1 MALAQNLEEKC
12 VPSLKSHG
20 NCQGNHESIC
30 WSGPVWGSLY
40 LWSCLWNSLYRPQ
53 LEEAV
58 LLVWRD
64 EGRRSANA
72 SLRMHR
78 KDPKFEVVRIGN
90 SYYRLGSLLTTGFI
104 GFELC
109 QFGFMCFRGHGR
121 LLCGFEAMEAWIWEF
136 QRCRHAR
143 KVAGSLLSMRTSSSN
158 AKSAAGQ
165 VQHAWG
171 WYVSEMPSGASS
183 LAKLVYGNYTY
194 TYNKLVY
201 GTVTIMLKA
210 NKVLWWLYL

>member
-1 MALAQNLEEKC
+1 MLKF
-12 VPSLKSHG
+12 VP
-20 NCQGNHESIC
+20 
-30 WSGPVWGSLY
+30 
-40 LWSCLWNSLYRPQ
+40 SLYRPQ

-109 QFGFMCFRGHGR
+109 QFGFMCFHGR
-121 LLCGFEAMEAWIWEF
+121 LLCGFVAMEAWIWEF
-136 QRCRHAR
+136 QRRR
-143 KVAGSLLSMRTSSSN
+143 KLVVDENLKFKCEECCWPSSTRLGMIRFGN
-158 AKSAAGQ
+158 AKWCLIIG
-165 VQHAWG
+165 
-171 WYVSEMPSGASS
+171 
-183 LAKLVYGNYTY
+183 
-194 TYNKLVY
+194 
-201 GTVTIMLKA
+201 
-210 NKVLWWLYL
+210 